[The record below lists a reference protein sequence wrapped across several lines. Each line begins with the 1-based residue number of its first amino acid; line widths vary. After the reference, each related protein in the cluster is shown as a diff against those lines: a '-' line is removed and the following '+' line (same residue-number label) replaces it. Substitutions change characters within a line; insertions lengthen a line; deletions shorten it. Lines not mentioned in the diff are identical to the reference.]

1 MSDERIKTYL
11 GKMDELLNGGIPKGH
26 VVLVSGMPGT
36 MKSSVAYN
44 IIYYNAKDAGVPGL
58 YITLEQ
64 GRDSLL
70 KHMKALGMDHD
81 LVKDKLGIVDIA
93 FLRKSMEDNEDQDW
107 IDVLKLYAENLKK
120 SMNYEVLVIDSL
132 AALEILAE
140 IKNTRQELF
149 HFFEWLR
156 DLGVTTFLISEAYD
170 QSVEVNDEEFL
181 ADGVILIS
189 KERQGNDMIRRIVI
203 DKMRGTQHATGIFS
217 LLITDRGFELTQ
229 VIDSNF

>member
-11 GKMDELLNGGIPKGH
+11 GKMDELLSGGIPKGH

-44 IIYYNAKDAGVPGL
+44 IIYYNAKEAGVPGL

-93 FLRKSMEDNEDQDW
+93 FLRKSMFNQRLVMPVGRW
-107 IDVLKLYAENLKK
+107 VQP
-120 SMNYEVLVIDSL
+120 SMPGTKSL
-132 AALEILAE
+132 AHLNKASS
-140 IKNTRQELF
+140 
-149 HFFEWLR
+149 FFSL
-156 DLGVTTFLISEAYD
+156 VH
-170 QSVEVNDEEFL
+170 
-181 ADGVILIS
+181 
-189 KERQGNDMIRRIVI
+189 RIVM
-203 DKMRGTQHATGIFS
+203 MRSVVF
-217 LLITDRGFELTQ
+217 
-229 VIDSNF
+229 